1 MDKRPAL
8 EESQLQVY
16 GWQIYLVTLSLQYV
30 SIQKLFLYAKIV
42 WEKDILEKKQLLG
55 FCRGSHRREQTEQR
69 ATLFRNSFISKVSG
83 KLFV

>member
-42 WEKDILEKKQLLG
+42 
-55 FCRGSHRREQTEQR
+55 
-69 ATLFRNSFISKVSG
+69 
-83 KLFV
+83 